1 MNFSFPYENLK
12 QMLEQQAQ
20 NYADKIY
27 LFFKDKKFTYSQ
39 LNEAI
44 NKVANSLIEEGIGK
58 QDKVCIH
65 LTNCPEFIFTFF
77 ACFKIDAVAVPINP
91 VLKSGEIEYILN
103 NSDAKIV
110 VSQEDIVSNILS
122 IKNKIPNIKK
132 IICVGKTID
141 GTVSFS
147 NFIKNENVSSPQVEV
162 KGEDIAGIIY
172 TSGTTGKPK
181 GVLLSHKNYLAN
193 TKMIVDHMDMREND
207 RFLCVLPLF
216 HVNGQVVTTLST
228 YLAGVSLVLA
238 PGFSASLFFD
248 WVERYKVTSFSAVPT
263 IYAMLLNHPDS
274 EGRNLSSLRF
284 CICGAAPIPVEVFN
298 NFEKKFNVKIIEGYG
313 LSEGTAGSTVNPL
326 SGKRKIGSIGL
337 PLKGQQ
343 VKIFDNRDNEL
354 PSGKIGEIVIKGPNV
369 MQGYYKNESA
379 TKEVLKGG
387 WLHSGDLGYIDKE
400 GYLYIAGRKKEMI
413 IRGGE
418 NIYPREIEEVLYKN
432 QKILEASVIGISDK
446 IYGEEVYAFVVPKKN
461 KEITEKE
468 IIFYCKERLADFKC
482 PGKVVITD
490 TPLPKTATG
499 KIQKHIVK
507 EGYEGRNYGE

>member
-1 MNFSFPYENLK
+1 
-12 QMLEQQAQ
+12 MLEQQAQ
-20 NYADKIY
+20 NYADKTY
-27 LFFKDKKFTYSQ
+27 LFFEDKKFTYSQ
-39 LNEAI
+39 LNETV
-44 NKVANSLIEEGIGK
+44 NKVANSLIKEGIGK

-65 LTNCPEFIFTFF
+65 LTNRPEFIFTFF

-110 VSQEDIVSNILS
+110 VSQEDIVSNVLS
-122 IKNKIPNIKK
+122 IQNKIPNIKK

-147 NFIKNENVSSPQVEV
+147 NFIKNKNVLSPQVEV

-193 TKMIVDHMDMREND
+193 TKMIVDHMDMREDD

-228 YLAGVSLVLA
+228 YLAGVCLVLA
-238 PGFSASLFFD
+238 PRFSASLFFD
-248 WVERYKVTSFSAVPT
+248 WVEKYKVTSFSAVPT

-284 CICGAAPIPVEVFN
+284 CICGAAPMPVEVFN

-313 LSEGTAGSTVNPL
+313 LSEGTAGSIVNPL
-326 SGKRKIGSIGL
+326 DGKRKIGSIGL

-343 VKIFDNRDNEL
+343 VKILNNRDNEL
-354 PSGKIGEIVIKGPNV
+354 SPGKIGEIVIKGPNV

-379 TKEVLKGG
+379 TKEALKEE
-387 WLHSGDLGYIDKE
+387 WLHTGDIGYTDKE
-400 GYLYIAGRKKEMI
+400 GYFYITGRKKEMI

-432 QKILEASVIGISDK
+432 GKILEAAVVSIPDE
-446 IYGEEVYAFVVPKKN
+446 IYGEEVYAFVVTKEG
-461 KEITEKE
+461 KEITEE
-468 IIFYCKERLADFKC
+468 EVISYCKERLADFKC
-482 PGKVVITD
+482 PGKVVITN
-490 TPLPKTATG
+490 TSLPKTATG
-499 KIQKHIVK
+499 KIQKHIIK
-507 EGYEGRNYGE
+507 EKYKGGNYGG